1 MPVSLQGLTIMVVE
15 DEFLAALDLK
25 RLIEERDGKVAGP
38 VGRLE
43 QAQQLARSV
52 RLDGAILDVKLD
64 GTDSLALADELIA
77 RDVPI
82 ILVTGYD
89 VARLP
94 ERFASTPRLP
104 KPFEE
109 AHLTSWPRSCSSAP
123 HLPSCRGHMASSK
136 KAPPQR
142 GPAHGRSSALR
153 ASRDRVARRR
163 PRPW

>member
-1 MPVSLQGLTIMVVE
+1 MPVSLRGLTIMVVE

-64 GTDSLALADELIA
+64 GTDSLALADELIT

-109 AHLTSWPRSCSSAP
+109 AAFDRLAADLFVGASSA
-123 HLPSCRGHMASSK
+123 
-136 KAPPQR
+136 
-142 GPAHGRSSALR
+142 
-153 ASRDRVARRR
+153 
-163 PRPW
+163 

>member
-1 MPVSLQGLTIMVVE
+1 MPVSLHGLTIMVVE

-38 VGRLE
+38 AGRLE

-52 RLDGAILDVKLD
+52 KLDGAILDVKLD

-94 ERFASTPRLP
+94 ERFAGTPRLP

-109 AHLTSWPRSCSSAP
+109 AAFDQLAAHLFVGASSA
-123 HLPSCRGHMASSK
+123 
-136 KAPPQR
+136 
-142 GPAHGRSSALR
+142 
-153 ASRDRVARRR
+153 
-163 PRPW
+163 

>member
-1 MPVSLQGLTIMVVE
+1 MPVSLHGLTIMVVE

-109 AHLTSWPRSCSSAP
+109 AAFDRLAAHLFVGGPSA
-123 HLPSCRGHMASSK
+123 G
-136 KAPPQR
+136 
-142 GPAHGRSSALR
+142 
-153 ASRDRVARRR
+153 
-163 PRPW
+163 

>member
-1 MPVSLQGLTIMVVE
+1 MPVSLHGLTIMVVE
-15 DEFLAALDLK
+15 DDFLAALDLK
-25 RLIEERDGKVAGP
+25 RLVEERAGTVAGP

-64 GTDSLALADELIA
+64 GTNSLSLADELVA

-89 VARLP
+89 VAMLP

-104 KPFEE
+104 KPFDD
-109 AHLTSWPRSCSSAP
+109 AAFDQLAGDLFLGGAP
-123 HLPSCRGHMASSK
+123 A
-136 KAPPQR
+136 A
-142 GPAHGRSSALR
+142 
-153 ASRDRVARRR
+153 
-163 PRPW
+163 

>member
-1 MPVSLQGLTIMVVE
+1 MPVSLRGLTIMVVE

-38 VGRLE
+38 VGRLA
-43 QAQQLARSV
+43 QAQQIARSV

-64 GTDSLALADELIA
+64 GTDSLSLADELIA

-104 KPFEE
+104 KPFED
-109 AHLTSWPRSCSSAP
+109 AAFDQLAADLFVGGS
-123 HLPSCRGHMASSK
+123 
-136 KAPPQR
+136 
-142 GPAHGRSSALR
+142 PAA
-153 ASRDRVARRR
+153 
-163 PRPW
+163 

>member
-109 AHLTSWPRSCSSAP
+109 AAFDQLAADLFVGGPSA
-123 HLPSCRGHMASSK
+123 S
-136 KAPPQR
+136 
-142 GPAHGRSSALR
+142 
-153 ASRDRVARRR
+153 
-163 PRPW
+163 